1 LALQQTPSNFIQKL
15 VAFFQT
21 DGMQKTLSKGDFL
34 IREGEVEKHIYW
46 IESGAVRA
54 FYLTEFE
61 EQIIRLGYKDNM
73 ITSLSSFLTG
83 RNSELYIEAIRKTTV
98 KTLHK
103 DQLDKLVHESHENLL
118 HYKNFLET
126 LLSQQIDRELD
137 LLITSPQQRLQ
148 RVLERSPNLV
158 QEIPMKYIASYL
170 RMSAET
176 LSRIR
181 NS

>member
-1 LALQQTPSNFIQKL
+1 LQQPSSNFIQKL
-15 VAFFQT
+15 VALFQT
-21 DGMQKTLSKGDFL
+21 DGAPKILLKGESL

-61 EQIIRLGYKDNM
+61 EQVIRLGYKDNM
-73 ITSLSSFLTG
+73 ITSLSSFLSG
-83 RNSELYIEAIRKTTV
+83 APSELYIEAIRKTAV
-98 KTLHK
+98 KVLHK
-103 DQLDKLVHESHENLL
+103 DQLDALVHSSEENLL
-118 HYKNFLET
+118 LYKNFLEI
-126 LLSQQIDRELD
+126 LLAQQIDRELD
-137 LLITSPQQRLQ
+137 LLITSPHQRLQ
-148 RVLERSPNLV
+148 RVLERSPNLF

>member
-1 LALQQTPSNFIQKL
+1 MQQSQSGFIHKL
-15 VAFFQT
+15 ILLFQT
-21 DGMQKTLSKGDFL
+21 NGTLKTLSKGDFL

-61 EQIIRLGYKDNM
+61 EQVIRLGYKDNM

-83 RNSELYIEAIRKTTV
+83 TNSQLYIEAIRKTVV
-98 KTLHK
+98 KALHK
-103 DQLDKLVHESHENLL
+103 DQLDQLVHESLENLL
-118 HYKNFLET
+118 LYKDFLEI

-137 LLITSPQQRLQ
+137 LLITSPNQRLQ
-148 RVLERSPNLV
+148 RVLERSPNLF

>member
-1 LALQQTPSNFIQKL
+1 VQQPPSNFIQKL
-15 VAFFQT
+15 IALFQT
-21 DGMQKTLSKGDFL
+21 DGIQKNLSKGDFL
-34 IREGEVEKHIYW
+34 IREGELEKHIYW

-61 EQIIRLGYKDNM
+61 EQVIRLGYKDNM
-73 ITSLSSFLTG
+73 ITSLSSFLSG
-83 RNSELYIEAIRKTTV
+83 SPSELYIEAIRKTAV
-98 KTLHK
+98 KVLHK
-103 DQLDKLVHESHENLL
+103 DQLDKLVNESPGNLL
-118 HYKNFLET
+118 LYKNFLEI

-137 LLITSPQQRLQ
+137 LLITSPHQRLQ
-148 RVLERSPNLV
+148 RVLERSPHLF